1 MVQATTPTFVL
12 NLPDTVDLTQAA
24 NVYFALK
31 QGRVLIEKETDEL
44 TIEPHTVY
52 VALSQAETLRLAGGM
67 ARVQLNWTYE
77 GGARACSKIVSVPVG
92 ENLLKKVVE

>member
-31 QGRVLIEKETDEL
+31 QGCVLIEKETDDL
-44 TIEPHTVY
+44 TIESHTVY

-67 ARVQLNWTYE
+67 ARIQLNWTYAD
-77 GGARACSKIVSVPVG
+77 GTRACTNIVNVNVLQ
-92 ENLLKKVVE
+92 NLLMEVLA

>member
-24 NVYFALK
+24 NVYFALR
-31 QGRVLIEKETDEL
+31 QGFVLIEKKTDEL

-52 VALSQAETLRLAGGM
+52 VTLSQAETLRLASDM
-67 ARVQLNWTYE
+67 ARIQLNWTYD
-77 GGARACSKIVSVPVG
+77 GGARACSKIVNVPVS